1 MNAAQ
6 QGAQGYQTVEILKL
20 GGERPG
26 VERGSF
32 LDEIGIQQLPLC
44 NGGVD
49 GAAPVGAA
57 LDQIGA

>member
-1 MNAAQ
+1 
-6 QGAQGYQTVEILKL
+6 L